1 MDSLSLEVLK
11 KGVDVV
17 RLVGLVLRGGWLDQ
31 MILVV
36 FSNLNDSAV
45 HCSYLTTS

>member
-36 FSNLNDSAV
+36 FSNLNELHDCV
-45 HCSYLTTS
+45 IGIRGN